1 MLLFWII
8 AFAMALLV
16 AALLTLAI
24 VRGRS
29 NASQGDLTAGYD
41 LQVYREQLLEV
52 ERDLARGVISKP
64 DAERVRV
71 EVSRRILAADAR
83 VQEATPTPQTGGA
96 LGAVVVGLTVLVV
109 AGTGVM
115 YSMLG
120 VPGYGDLGL
129 KQRIETARITHE
141 TRPSQEQA
149 EADVPP
155 ALPPELDQQYK
166 ALIDQL
172 REKVAGQPDD
182 LEGQILLAHHEAQ
195 SGNLKAARAAQTK
208 VIALSGDL
216 AGAEEYAQLS
226 ELMIVAANGYV
237 SPQAEQALRTAL
249 EKDPTHGPARYY
261 WGLMLVQTGRPDLA
275 FQIWDRTIRQ
285 SPEGSPWLD
294 PILAGIKEMAWL
306 AGVVDYEVPVPRAA
320 APALGSAL
328 AGPSS
333 EEINAAAGMSAE
345 ARQEMIQSMVARLS
359 DRLAT
364 EGGSPD
370 EWARL
375 IGALGVLDQKDR
387 AQEIYN
393 EAKVNFAEDETA
405 LAMLGEA
412 AGQAGLER

>member
-1 MLLFWII
+1 
-8 AFAMALLV
+8 MALLV

-24 VRGRS
+24 VRGRRDGD
-29 NASQGDLTAGYD
+29 NEGDLAVGYD

-52 ERDLARGVISKP
+52 ERDLARGVIGKT

-83 VQEATPTPQTGGA
+83 VRAAKPAQQGK
-96 LGAVVVGLTVLVV
+96 GAVGTLAAGLAVLVV
-109 AGTGVM
+109 AGSGIL
-115 YSMLG
+115 YFMLG

-129 KQRIETARITHE
+129 KQRIEAARITHE
-141 TRPSQEQA
+141 TRPSQEQI
-149 EADVPP
+149 EAQTPP
-155 ALPPELDQQYK
+155 APPLDLDQQYK

-195 SGNLKAARAAQTK
+195 SGNLEAARAAQIK

-216 AGAEEYAQLS
+216 AGAEEYAQLG

-237 SPQAEQALRTAL
+237 SPQAEQVLRTAL
-249 EKDPTHGPARYY
+249 ENDPTHGPARYY
-261 WGLMLVQTGRPDLA
+261 WGLMLAQTGRPDLA
-275 FQIWDRTIRQ
+275 FRVWDGTLRQ
-285 SPEGSPWLD
+285 SPAGSPWLE
-294 PILAGIKEMAWL
+294 PILAGIEEMAWL
-306 AGVVDYEVPVPRAA
+306 AGIVDYEVPTPRGP
-320 APALGSAL
+320 APAL

-333 EEINAAAGMSAE
+333 EDINAAAGMSDE
-345 ARQEMIQSMVARLS
+345 ARQEMIQGMVARLS

-375 IGALGVLDQKDR
+375 IGALGVLGQKDR
-387 AQEIYN
+387 AQVIYD
-393 EAKVNFAEDETA
+393 EAKASFAEDETA
-405 LAMLGEA
+405 LAMLGQA
-412 AGQAGLER
+412 AGQAGLEK